1 MRSES
6 YVYVFVIFLTLT
18 FSQVSGKR
26 NNFKIVI
33 RFHCCCPEATGTEMH
48 YANSVVSVGMIER
61 HFAILTH
68 GSYPIKTTVPV
79 EIVKYLMWFICE

>member
-18 FSQVSGKR
+18 FSQVSGKI

-33 RFHCCCPEATGTEMH
+33 RFHCRCPEATGTEMH
-48 YANSVVSVGMIER
+48 YRVTLCHFNPRILSNKNNSI
-61 HFAILTH
+61 
-68 GSYPIKTTVPV
+68 PV
-79 EIVKYLMWFICE
+79 EIVEYLMWFICE